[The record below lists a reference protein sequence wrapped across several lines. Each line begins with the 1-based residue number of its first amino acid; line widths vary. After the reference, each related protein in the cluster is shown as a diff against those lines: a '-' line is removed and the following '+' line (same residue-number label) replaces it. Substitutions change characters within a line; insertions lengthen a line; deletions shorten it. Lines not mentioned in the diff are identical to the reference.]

1 MGCCKESKSR
11 REDVCRGIERVRAQS
26 VGAAGLEGRVE
37 EQFGQAVG
45 LQKDQSADSNA
56 RETADREP
64 SEDVQGVWTRPEFL
78 KSSRDRVKETESGK
92 ILGMRSAGLRQLAG

>member
-45 LQKDQSADSNA
+45 LQKDQSAD
-56 RETADREP
+56 
-64 SEDVQGVWTRPEFL
+64 
-78 KSSRDRVKETESGK
+78 
-92 ILGMRSAGLRQLAG
+92 